1 MGAEH
6 IFTTFTIMKAWVL
19 IAIAALV
26 AVESFPHVDDI
37 VDETSLIENLH
48 VNPNLQPPPTAKAVV
63 EGPPPPEIKGHEVD
77 ERHEDHEGAPTP
89 KCKDKAFCEKAC
101 TADAPPHAPKAM
113 VEAHCAKAQCK
124 AGMCWLPS
132 DDEGHDIKEEKK
144 EEEKKQDKKGEKKEV
159 KKEEKEEKK
168 DDKKKEKKDA
178 KKAEEAKKA
187 EKKEEKKV
195 EAVKKEEKKG
205 EKKEEAEKK
214 KEKKGEKKEEA
225 EKKKV
230 KAKAKKAAKKVAKK
244 AKKIVKK

>member
-77 ERHEDHEGAPTP
+77 ERHEDHEGTPTP

-144 EEEKKQDKKGEKKEV
+144 EQDEKEEKKQDEKEEKKEA
-159 KKEEKEEKK
+159 KKEEMKEAKKEDKKEAKK

-195 EAVKKEEKKG
+195 E
-205 EKKEEAEKK
+205 
-214 KEKKGEKKEEA
+214 
-225 EKKKV
+225 
-230 KAKAKKAAKKVAKK
+230 
-244 AKKIVKK
+244 

>member
-77 ERHEDHEGAPTP
+77 ERHEDHEGTPTP

-124 AGMCWLPS
+124 AGMCWLPG

-144 EEEKKQDKKGEKKEV
+144 EEEKKQDEKEEKKEEEKKQDEKEEKKEAKKEEKKETKKTEKKEV
-159 KKEEKEEKK
+159 TKEEKEKK
-168 DDKKKEKKDA
+168 DDKKEEKKDA
-178 KKAEEAKKA
+178 
-187 EKKEEKKV
+187 
-195 EAVKKEEKKG
+195 
-205 EKKEEAEKK
+205 
-214 KEKKGEKKEEA
+214 
-225 EKKKV
+225 
-230 KAKAKKAAKKVAKK
+230 
-244 AKKIVKK
+244 

>member
-77 ERHEDHEGAPTP
+77 ERHEDHEGTPTP

-144 EEEKKQDKKGEKKEV
+144 EEEKKQDEKEEKKQDEKEEKKEAKKEEKKEV

-214 KEKKGEKKEEA
+214 KEKKGEKKE
-225 EKKKV
+225 
-230 KAKAKKAAKKVAKK
+230 
-244 AKKIVKK
+244 

>member
-6 IFTTFTIMKAWVL
+6 IFTTFTVMKAWVP

-77 ERHEDHEGAPTP
+77 EHHEDHEGTPTP

-144 EEEKKQDKKGEKKEV
+144 EEEKEEKKEAKKEEMKEAKKEDKKEAKKAEKKEV

-178 KKAEEAKKA
+178 KKAEE
-187 EKKEEKKV
+187 EKKV
-195 EAVKKEEKKG
+195 EAVKKEE
-205 EKKEEAEKK
+205 
-214 KEKKGEKKEEA
+214 
-225 EKKKV
+225 
-230 KAKAKKAAKKVAKK
+230 
-244 AKKIVKK
+244 